1 MLFTAKATNGAE
13 KPSRR
18 SPITDYRSPITDY
31 RPMTFDLF
39 SATFKRDPFATFAR
53 MRQEAP
59 IYAHVSPHGVTTWYI
74 TRYEDVLAA
83 LKDNDHFVKDV
94 RNTKEGKPAT
104 AVRPTLHQLINQNM
118 LFADPPDHTR
128 LRALVSQAFTP
139 RRVEQAAPRIQAAA
153 DELLDRVAGAGQLE
167 LIADYA
173 LPLPVVVICEMLGIP
188 ADDQADVADWSQ
200 AIISPGGRGLGQR
213 IRKQKMRALV
223 DYFERMF
230 ADRRRQPQDDL
241 VTALVQARMAEG
253 DRLSEAELS
262 SMVALLLVTGHETTV
277 NLIGNGALALLQ
289 NPAQLSWLRANAWGW
304 GTAVEEL
311 LRYDGPVETSTTRWV
326 RADFTFKGHS
336 MRRGDVVRVSLASA
350 NRDATQFTDPDVLD
364 VARADNKHLAFGH
377 GIHYC
382 LGAPLAR
389 LEGQIGLQTLFGR
402 FPHLRL
408 AVPPEELAWRPGV
421 LFRGLDQLPL
431 IWDSS

>member
-1 MLFTAKATNGAE
+1 
-13 KPSRR
+13 
-18 SPITDYRSPITDY
+18 
-31 RPMTFDLF
+31 MTYDLF
-39 SATFKRDPFATFAR
+39 SPAFKRDPFPTFAR

-59 IYAHVSPHGVTTWYI
+59 IYAHVSPGGATTWYI
-74 TRYEDVLAA
+74 TRYEDVLAV

-94 RNTKEGKPAT
+94 RNTKENKPAIPD
-104 AVRPTLHQLINQNM
+104 RPTLHQLINQNM

-153 DELLDRVAGAGQLE
+153 NDLLDKAAAIGAME

-173 LPLPVVVICEMLGIP
+173 LPLPLVVISEMLGIP
-188 ADDQADVADWSQ
+188 PADQADVADWSQ

-213 IRKQKMRALV
+213 LRKQKMRALV
-223 DYFERMF
+223 AYLEQMF
-230 ADRRRQPQDDL
+230 ANRSRQPQDDL
-241 VTALVQARMAEG
+241 VTALVQARMEAG
-253 DRLSEAELS
+253 DRLSQAELS

-289 NPAQLSWLRANAWGW
+289 NPAQLAGLRAIEGGWATAVW

-326 RADFTFKGHS
+326 RADFTFKGHQ

-350 NRDATQFTDPDVLD
+350 NRDDAQFTDPDELD
-364 VARADNKHLAFGH
+364 LARADNKHLAFGH

-389 LEGQIGLQTLFGR
+389 LEGQIGLQTLFTR
-402 FPHLRL
+402 FPGLQL
-408 AVPPEELAWRPGV
+408 AVSPDELVWRPGV
-421 LFRGLDQLPL
+421 LFRGLERLPVTGL
-431 IWDSS
+431 

>member
-1 MLFTAKATNGAE
+1 
-13 KPSRR
+13 
-18 SPITDYRSPITDY
+18 
-31 RPMTFDLF
+31 MTFDLF
-39 SATFKRDPFATFAR
+39 SPAFKRDPFPTFAR

-59 IYAHVSPHGVTTWYI
+59 IYAHVSPGGVTTWYI
-74 TRYEDVLAA
+74 TRYKDVLAV

-94 RNTKEGKPAT
+94 RHTKENNPA
-104 AVRPTLHQLINQNM
+104 APARPTLHQLINQNM

-153 DELLDRVAGAGQLE
+153 DDLLDKAAAAGALE

-173 LPLPVVVICEMLGIP
+173 LPLPLMVISEMLGIP
-188 ADDQADVADWSQ
+188 PADQADVADWSQ

-213 IRKQKMRALV
+213 LRKQKMRALV
-223 DYFERMF
+223 AYLEQMF
-230 ADRRRQPQDDL
+230 ANRSRQPQDDL
-241 VTALVQARMAEG
+241 VTALVQARMEAG
-253 DRLSEAELS
+253 DRLSQAELS

-277 NLIGNGALALLQ
+277 NLIGNGALALLLH
-289 NPAQLSWLRANAWGW
+289 PAQLAWLRANEGGRATAVWH
-304 GTAVEEL
+304 TAVEEL

-326 RADFTFKGHS
+326 RADFTFKGHR

-350 NRDATQFTDPDVLD
+350 NRDPAQFANPDEPDL
-364 VARADNKHLAFGH
+364 ARADNKHLAFGH

-389 LEGQIGLQTLFGR
+389 LEGQIGLQTLFTR
-402 FPHLRL
+402 FPGIQL
-408 AVPPEELAWRPGV
+408 AAPPDELVWRPGV
-421 LFRGLDQLPL
+421 LFRGLERLPVTGL
-431 IWDSS
+431 